1 MKENK
6 TALITGATSGIG
18 AAFAR
23 QFAARGYDLLLTGRR
38 KEKLTALA
46 RELARTHNVKA
57 EPIIADFTDDAAVQK
72 LIVRIQNRDDIGV
85 LVNNAGFGG
94 RGPFVE
100 RDINDITD
108 MIRVHVLAA
117 VRLIHAALP
126 RMLAHGRGVIINVS
140 SLGAF
145 TPFPRNGVYGG
156 TKLFLNFFSE
166 ALCAELYGKG
176 ITIQALC
183 PGFTRTEFHEK
194 LGYNTAALKNRGIIR
209 WMSADKVV
217 AYSVKHL
224 GKKVI
229 CVPGFWNRRL
239 KSVYRFIPKRL
250 FYRFSNAF
258 FKDFAVFSPPKQ
270 KG

>member
-1 MKENK
+1 MKKNK
-6 TALITGATSGIG
+6 TVLITGATSGIG

-23 QFAARGYDLLLTGRR
+23 HFAAEGYNLLLTGRR
-38 KEKLTALA
+38 KEKLTAFARDLA
-46 RELARTHNVKA
+46 KTHNVKA
-57 EPIIADFTDDAAVQK
+57 EPVIVDFTDESAVQK
-72 LIVRIQNRDDIGV
+72 LIALIQKRDNIGV

-94 RGPFVE
+94 RGPFIE
-100 RDINDITD
+100 RDITDITD
-108 MIRVHVLAA
+108 MIRVHVLVA

-126 RMLAHGRGVIINVS
+126 QMLAYGAGVIINVS

-176 ITIQALC
+176 IVIQALC

-194 LGYNTAALKNRGIIR
+194 LGYNTAALKNHGIIR

-239 KSVYRFIPKRL
+239 KSVYRFIPKKL
-250 FYRFSNAF
+250 FYRFSNVL
-258 FKDFAVFSPPKQ
+258 FKDFAVFTPPQ
-270 KG
+270 KNG

>member
-1 MKENK
+1 VKNDK
-6 TALITGATSGIG
+6 TALVTGATSGIG

-23 QFAARGYDLLLTGRR
+23 HFASQGYDLLLTGRR
-38 KEKLTALA
+38 EAKLKAFA
-46 RELARTHNVKA
+46 RELAKTHGVKA
-57 EPIIADFTDDAAVQK
+57 ETVMAEFTDENAVQQ
-72 LIVRIQNRDDIGV
+72 LIGLIKKRDTVRV

-94 RGPFVE
+94 RGPFIE
-100 RDINDITD
+100 RDITDITA
-108 MIRVHVLAA
+108 MISVHVLVA
-117 VRLIHAALP
+117 VRLIHAVLP
-126 RMLAHGRGVIINVS
+126 RMLANGRGIIINVS

-183 PGFTRTEFHEK
+183 PGFTRTDFHEK
-194 LGYNTAALKNRGIIR
+194 LGYNNVALKNHGVIR
-209 WMSADKVV
+209 WMSPDKVV
-217 AYSVKHL
+217 AYSIKHL

-239 KSVYRFIPKRL
+239 KSVYRYIPKKI
-250 FYRFSNAF
+250 FYRFSGAF
-258 FKDFAVFSPPKQ
+258 FKDFDVFAETKQ
-270 KG
+270 DG